1 MDIIPKT
8 FPKFSA
14 SFFLILFIWNFYY
27 LITDEEGNKH
37 RKHRINFFVLIL
49 QGKTWVLCTIVKEDN
64 KAMHDVYETFLMLTY
79 FNANQ

>member
-8 FPKFSA
+8 FPKLSA

-37 RKHRINFFVLIL
+37 RKHRIDFFLLIL
-49 QGKTWVLCTIVKEDN
+49 QGKTWVLCTILKEDN

-79 FNANQ
+79 SNANQ